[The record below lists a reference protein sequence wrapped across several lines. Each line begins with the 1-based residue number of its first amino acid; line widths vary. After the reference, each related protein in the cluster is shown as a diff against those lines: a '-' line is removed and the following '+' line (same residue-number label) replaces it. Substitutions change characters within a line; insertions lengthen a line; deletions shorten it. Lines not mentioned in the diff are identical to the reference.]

1 MEHRAQIG
9 GPQGIKRDM
18 REYVDFFIIKK
29 PNYDILFALQ

>member
-18 REYVDFFIIKK
+18 REYVDF
-29 PNYDILFALQ
+29 L